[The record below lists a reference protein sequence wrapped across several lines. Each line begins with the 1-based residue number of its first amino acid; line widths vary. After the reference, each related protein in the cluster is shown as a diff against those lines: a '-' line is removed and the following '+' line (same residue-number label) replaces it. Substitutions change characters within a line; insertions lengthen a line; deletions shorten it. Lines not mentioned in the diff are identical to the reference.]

1 MRPRSKQNRGL
12 PPNLYC
18 QGGYYKYRNPEN
30 GKWFGLGRDKREA
43 ISQAIEANQIIADRQ
58 QSYSLADRIQER
70 ETFGQFLDVYEK
82 RCIERGLKPAT
93 MKTRNSIIGTLRET
107 FGAEPF
113 DSITTRQLNGLLE
126 TYIEQDKRRMAQA
139 IRSVMCDVFRESII
153 EGWATSNPAE
163 SLRDPSPAVK
173 RARLTL
179 AQYQQI
185 HPLIDPE
192 WAKHGAKLAL
202 HTGQRISDVVN
213 IRRADIH
220 DGHLWVQQ
228 IKTGNK
234 VAIPL
239 SLTLNGETLE
249 SVIAGC
255 RDGVLSQYVVHYPA
269 GSKAAGKKVN
279 ATQLTREFAAA
290 RDRAGID
297 WGDKSP
303 ATFHELRSL
312 AERLYND
319 DGIDTQALLG
329 HKDIRSTQT
338 YKDRRGAEWIM
349 VKSG

>member
-1 MRPRSKQNRGL
+1 
-12 PPNLYC
+12 
-18 QGGYYKYRNPEN
+18 
-30 GKWFGLGRDKREA
+30 
-43 ISQAIEANQIIADRQ
+43 
-58 QSYSLADRIQER
+58 
-70 ETFGQFLDVYEK
+70 
-82 RCIERGLKPAT
+82 
-93 MKTRNSIIGTLRET
+93 
-107 FGAEPF
+107 
-113 DSITTRQLNGLLE
+113 
-126 TYIEQDKRRMAQA
+126 MAQA

-153 EGWATSNPAE
+153 EGWSTNNPAE
-163 SLRDPSPAVK
+163 SLRDPAPQVK

-179 AQYQQI
+179 EQYQQI
-185 HPLIDPE
+185 QPLIE
-192 WAKHGAKLAL
+192 HAWAKRGAMLAL
-202 HTGQRISDVVN
+202 HTGQRISDVVS

-220 DGHLWVQQ
+220 DGHVWVQQ

-239 SLTLNGETLE
+239 SLTLNGRSLE
-249 SVIAGC
+249 SVIASC
-255 RDGVLSQYVVHYPA
+255 RDDVLSQYVVHYPT

-290 RDRAGID
+290 RDKAGID

-312 AERLYND
+312 AERLYNEA
-319 DGIDTQALLG
+319 GIDTQALLG